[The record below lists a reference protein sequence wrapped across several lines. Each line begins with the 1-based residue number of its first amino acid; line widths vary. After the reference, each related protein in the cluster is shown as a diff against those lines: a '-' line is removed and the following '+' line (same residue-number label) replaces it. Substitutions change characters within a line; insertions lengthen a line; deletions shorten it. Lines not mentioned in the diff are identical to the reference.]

1 MEAFVYPIL
10 FAISKKLIAAALV
23 LVFWFVALRVA
34 DKVLDIR
41 FKEEWDDIKDDRA
54 KVSYWNTRMIAFAIM
69 LLGCFALV

>member
-10 FAISKKLIAAALV
+10 FAISKKLIAATIV

-41 FKEEWDDIKDDRA
+41 FKEEWDEIEDDKA

>member
-1 MEAFVYPIL
+1 MEAFVDPIL
-10 FAISKKLIAAALV
+10 FAISKKLIAATIV

-41 FKEEWDDIKDDRA
+41 FKEEWDEIEDDKA

>member
-1 MEAFVYPIL
+1 MDAFLYPIL

-23 LVFWFVALRVA
+23 LIFWFTSLRIA
-34 DKVLDIR
+34 DKLLDIR
-41 FKEEWDDIKDDRA
+41 FKEEWDLIEDDKA

>member
-1 MEAFVYPIL
+1 MEAFLYPIL

-23 LVFWFVALRVA
+23 LIFWFTSLRIA
-34 DKVLDIR
+34 DKLLDIR
-41 FKEEWDDIKDDRA
+41 FKEEWDMIKDDKA

>member
-1 MEAFVYPIL
+1 MEAFLYPIL

-23 LVFWFVALRVA
+23 LIFWFTSLRIA
-34 DKVLDIR
+34 DKLLDIR
-41 FKEEWDDIKDDRA
+41 FKEEWDLIEDDKA

>member
-41 FKEEWDDIKDDRA
+41 FKEEWDAIKDDRA